1 MYNFI
6 KLFKKNFKFKENCK
20 IFVKKEQN
28 DKVIKQNKQKEI
40 VFERKLISIIRNT
53 KKLMKKLFKVHY
65 KWIISRNDVI
75 NSKTTKIV
83 IIINIT
89 KVK

>member
-20 IFVKKEQN
+20 VFFKKEQN
-28 DKVIKQNKQKEI
+28 EKVIKQNKQKEI

-53 KKLMKKLFKVHY
+53 KK
-65 KWIISRNDVI
+65 I
-75 NSKTTKIV
+75 NEKTF
-83 IIINIT
+83 
-89 KVK
+89 